1 MRMNHEKLISRDD
14 DEIVKQFNDLYV
26 AAKLSSFLCRTS
38 LNQAYLEG
46 IHEDR
51 IAWFSRT
58 TDEVIAE
65 AASSWDDT
73 DIRRFL
79 GRG

>member
-1 MRMNHEKLISRDD
+1 MDHENLISRED
-14 DEIVKQFNDLYV
+14 DELVKSFNDLYFS
-26 AAKLSSFLCRTS
+26 AKLSVALSRTS
-38 LNQAYLEG
+38 LRHTHMGG

-51 IAWFSRT
+51 IAWFHRT
-58 TDEVIAE
+58 TEQVARE
-65 AASSWDDT
+65 AVNNWDDT